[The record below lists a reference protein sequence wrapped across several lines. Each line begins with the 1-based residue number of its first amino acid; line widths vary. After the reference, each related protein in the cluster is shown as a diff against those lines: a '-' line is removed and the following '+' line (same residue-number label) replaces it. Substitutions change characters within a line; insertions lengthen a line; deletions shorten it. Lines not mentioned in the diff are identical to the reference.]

1 MNFHGFTLAVA
12 GLVAVT
18 TVSVLPA
25 QQSTLAIDHHDITF
39 TGCIRKVDLQAA
51 APASILVWSRS
62 DIMLAAVTALG
73 AGVPSSIGTATMS
86 GRVFYWLDEDDDLSN
101 HVGQWVEVEG
111 HLKDFETGEV
121 EIDRD
126 GDITEIKVEVGGR
139 KQKARI
145 PTAWLQGS
153 GADHD
158 REFEIATRRVKVD
171 EVRVLGACT
180 LP

>member
-1 MNFHGFTLAVA
+1 MKFRSLTLAVA
-12 GLVAVT
+12 GIVAAT
-18 TVSVLPA
+18 TVSVVQT
-25 QQSTLAIDHHDITF
+25 QQSTLTIDDHDITF
-39 TGCIRKVDLQAA
+39 TGCIHKVDLQAA

-73 AGVPSSIGTATMS
+73 AGVPSSIGTATMA
-86 GRVFYWLDEDDDLSN
+86 GRVFYWLDDDDDLSN

-145 PTAWLQGS
+145 PTAWLRGT
-153 GADHD
+153 GTD
-158 REFEIATRRVKVD
+158 RDQEFDIATRRVKVD

>member
-1 MNFHGFTLAVA
+1 
-12 GLVAVT
+12 
-18 TVSVLPA
+18 
-25 QQSTLAIDHHDITF
+25 
-39 TGCIRKVDLQAA
+39 
-51 APASILVWSRS
+51 
-62 DIMLAAVTALG
+62 MLAAVTALG

-145 PTAWLQGS
+145 PTAWLRGT

-158 REFEIATRRVKVD
+158 QEFDIATRRVKVE